1 MATCPAVATGDQ
13 FLSTLLRHID
23 CQAQTIGTTGYQ
35 ALADPGSPVSLALTG
50 ILTIFVAVFGLR
62 LILGGGLSLRDGVMA
77 VVKIGVVLLIATS
90 WPAYRAVVYDL
101 VVDGPAEIGALIGR
115 PAGLP
120 AARGELIDRL
130 QAADM
135 AINRLINE
143 GSGRGDTSAAFQTPN
158 LPAPGEPDRRY
169 PIRDDSA
176 FGSAR
181 VVFLSGAIA
190 AFAVVR
196 LTAGLLL
203 ALAPLFAGLL
213 LFDMARGLFV
223 GWARALVFALLASVA
238 TTVILGVELAMLEPW
253 LAEVLDQRLAHKIVP
268 AAPVELMVMCLAFAL
283 ALLGTLGVILRL
295 SFMISLPKAPRIELP
310 SAPAVRLPEPV
321 VAVTGREDAGAAPRA
336 LGVARALIATQRR
349 EQQQTRAR
357 ALAAAVSGRA
367 SAAAAVVVAG
377 AAGATGGS
385 AEFTVPAMGQ
395 PLRRTRPRK
404 SVGATLRDR
413 RS

>member
-1 MATCPAVATGDQ
+1 MATCPAVATGDL

-35 ALADPGSPVSLALTG
+35 ALSDPGSPVSLALTG

-120 AARGELIDRL
+120 TARGELIDRL
-130 QAADM
+130 QAADV
-135 AINRLINE
+135 AINQLINQ
-143 GSGRGDTSAAFQTPN
+143 GSGRGDTSSAFQTPN
-158 LPAPGEPDRRY
+158 LPAPGEPERRY

-238 TTVILGVELAMLEPW
+238 TTVILGVELALLEPW
-253 LAEVLDQRLAHKIVP
+253 LAEVLRLRLAHAIVP

-283 ALLGTLGVILRL
+283 ALLGALGVILRL
-295 SFMISLPKAPRIELP
+295 SFMISLPRAPRIELP
-310 SAPAVRLPEPV
+310 SVPSVRLPEPV
-321 VAVTGREDAGAAPRA
+321 VALSAREDPGAAPRA
-336 LGVARALIATQRR
+336 LGVARALAAAQRR
-349 EQQQTRAR
+349 EQQTRTR
-357 ALAAAVSGRA
+357 TLAAAVSGRA
-367 SAAAAVVVAG
+367 PVAAVATASAAA
-377 AAGATGGS
+377 GS
-385 AEFTVPAMGQ
+385 AEFTVPALGQ

>member
-1 MATCPAVATGDQ
+1 MATCPAVATGDF

-23 CQAQTIGTTGYQ
+23 CQAQTVGTMGYQ
-35 ALADPGSPVSLALTG
+35 ALSDPASPISLALTG

-62 LILGGGLSLRDGVMA
+62 LILGGALSLRDGVMA

-90 WPAYRAVVYDL
+90 WPAYRTLIYDL

-115 PAGLP
+115 PVGLP
-120 AARGELIDRL
+120 ASRGELIDRL
-130 QAADM
+130 QATDA
-135 AINRLINE
+135 AISGLINQ
-143 GSGRGDTSAAFQTPN
+143 GSGRDDTSAAFDTPN
-158 LPAPGEPDRRY
+158 LPAPGEPARRY

-213 LFDMARGLFV
+213 LFDMARGLFI
-223 GWARALVFALLASVA
+223 GWARALVFTLLASVA
-238 TTVILGVELAMLEPW
+238 TTVVLGVELAMLEPW
-253 LAEVLDQRLAHKIVP
+253 LAQVLRLRLARVIVP
-268 AAPVELMVMCLAFAL
+268 AAPVELMVMCLAFFLTLVGA
-283 ALLGTLGVILRL
+283 LGVILRL
-295 SFMISLPKAPRIELP
+295 SFMASLPRLPRIGLP
-310 SAPAVRLPEPV
+310 AAPAVSLPEPV
-321 VAVTGREDAGAAPRA
+321 VVLTPVEDAGAAPRA
-336 LGVARALIATQRR
+336 LGVARAVIAAQRR
-349 EQQQTRAR
+349 EQQTRNR
-357 ALAAAVSGRA
+357 TLATVVSG
-367 SAAAAVVVAG
+367 
-377 AAGATGGS
+377 AGATVEVTVPAAASSG
-385 AEFTVPAMGQ
+385 EFTVPALGQ
-395 PLRRTRPRK
+395 SLRRTRARK